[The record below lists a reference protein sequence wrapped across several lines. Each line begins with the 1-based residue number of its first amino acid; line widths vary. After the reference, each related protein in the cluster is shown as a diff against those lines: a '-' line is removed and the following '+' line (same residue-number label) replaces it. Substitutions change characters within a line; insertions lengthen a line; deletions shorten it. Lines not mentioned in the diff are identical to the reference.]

1 MEKTAPAERLRRRGT
16 RFVFYAAVLYSIG
29 GLCIKVIPWNA
40 MSINSGR
47 NILSMLVIGGFLC
60 LTHHPIRF
68 NRWIALGAISVC
80 GTNTLYTLANK
91 LTTAAN
97 AIVLQ
102 YTAPVFVI
110 LLSLL
115 FWRKKPDGLDLAA
128 CGIVLCGVACFFVDS
143 LEMGGMAGNVTAL
156 LSGLCYAGVF
166 LLNDL
171 PETDPICSVFWGDV
185 LSAVIGL
192 PFLLRETV
200 FTPAAL
206 TGIFVLGVFQ
216 VGLAYVLMCTGL
228 KTTPAVRAALI
239 SGIEPVLNP
248 LLVAVFYREQV
259 GLAALAG
266 AVIVICGVV
275 WYSVAK
281 SRRNES
287 ISEKNHHQN
296 H

>member
-1 MEKTAPAERLRRRGT
+1 MGSITQMERLRRRGT

-47 NILSMLVIGGFLC
+47 NILSMLVIGLFLR
-60 LTHHPIRF
+60 LTHHPLRF

-80 GTNTLYTLANK
+80 GTNTLYALANK

-115 FWRKKPDGLDLAA
+115 FWRKKPDRLDLAA
-128 CGIVLCGVACFFVDS
+128 CGIVLCGVVCFFVDS
-143 LEMGGMAGNVTAL
+143 LETGGTVGNAFAL
-156 LSGLCYAGVF
+156 LSGLSYAGVF
-166 LLNDL
+166 LMNDL
-171 PETDPICSVFWGDV
+171 PDADPICSVFWGDI

-192 PFLLRETV
+192 PFLLRETI
-200 FTPAAL
+200 FTPTAL
-206 TGIFVLGVFQ
+206 TSVFILGVFQ

-259 GLAALAG
+259 GTAALLG
-266 AVIVICGVV
+266 AVIVVCGVI
-275 WYSVAK
+275 WYNVAK
-281 SRRNES
+281 GRRSES
-287 ISEKNHHQN
+287 KSEKEP
-296 H
+296 

>member
-1 MEKTAPAERLRRRGT
+1 MSEKTEAERLGRRGT

-47 NILSMLVIGGFLC
+47 NILSMLVIGAFLY

-110 LLSLL
+110 LLGLL
-115 FWRKKPDGLDLAA
+115 FWRKKPDRLDLMA
-128 CGIVLCGVACFFVDS
+128 CSVVLCGVVCFFVDS
-143 LEMGGMAGNVTAL
+143 LEMGGTLGNILAL
-156 LSGLCYAGVF
+156 LSGLSYAGVF

-171 PETDPICSVFWGDV
+171 PDADPICSVFWGDV

-192 PFLLRETV
+192 PFLLRETE

-206 TGIFVLGVFQ
+206 TSLFVLGVFQ

-248 LLVAVFYREQV
+248 LLVAIFYREQV
-259 GLAALAG
+259 GTAALVG
-266 AVIVICGVV
+266 AVIVVCGVI
-275 WYSVAK
+275 WYNVAK
-281 SRRNES
+281 GRKSGSNS
-287 ISEKNHHQN
+287 
-296 H
+296 

>member
-1 MEKTAPAERLRRRGT
+1 MTDSTAQTERLRRRGT

-47 NILSMLVIGGFLC
+47 NILSMLVIGLFLR
-60 LTHHPIRF
+60 LTRHPIRF
-68 NRWIALGAISVC
+68 NRWIALGALSVC
-80 GTNTLYTLANK
+80 GTNTLYALANK

-115 FWRKKPDGLDLAA
+115 FWRKRPDRLDLAA
-128 CGIVLCGVACFFVDS
+128 CGIVLCGVVCFFVDS
-143 LEMGGMAGNVTAL
+143 LETGGTVGNVIAL
-156 LSGLCYAGVF
+156 LSGLSYAGVF
-166 LLNDL
+166 LMNDL
-171 PETDPICSVFWGDV
+171 PDADPICSVFWGDI

-192 PFLLRETV
+192 PFLLRETI
-200 FTPAAL
+200 FTPTAL
-206 TGIFVLGVFQ
+206 TSVFILGVFQ

-248 LLVAVFYREQV
+248 LLVAFFYRERV
-259 GLAALAG
+259 GAAALLG
-266 AVIVICGVV
+266 AVIVVCGVI
-275 WYSVAK
+275 WYNVAK
-281 SRRNES
+281 GRRSES
-287 ISEKNHHQN
+287 KSEKEP
-296 H
+296 